1 MKENLEN
8 YIKKNRLKLDA
19 DEPDNDSIWE
29 GIKSGMDKKRTI
41 LPYWF
46 WKVAAI
52 FIFIVSG
59 TYFIVNETN
68 QDKAAIVSL
77 ADVSD
82 ELGKQEAA
90 LKQLVNLKWEELQP
104 LLPEQKTDIQFL
116 LDELNELDEVYIT
129 YQQDLEDSGA
139 NEQIVTALLDYYQ
152 KKMRILNR
160 ILHEIQKQQNHEN
173 SISI

>member
-1 MKENLEN
+1 
-8 YIKKNRLKLDA
+8 
-19 DEPDNDSIWE
+19 
-29 GIKSGMDKKRTI
+29 
-41 LPYWF
+41 
-46 WKVAAI
+46 
-52 FIFIVSG
+52 
-59 TYFIVNETN
+59 
-68 QDKAAIVSL
+68 
-77 ADVSD
+77 
-82 ELGKQEAA
+82 
-90 LKQLVNLKWEELQP
+90 LKWEELQP